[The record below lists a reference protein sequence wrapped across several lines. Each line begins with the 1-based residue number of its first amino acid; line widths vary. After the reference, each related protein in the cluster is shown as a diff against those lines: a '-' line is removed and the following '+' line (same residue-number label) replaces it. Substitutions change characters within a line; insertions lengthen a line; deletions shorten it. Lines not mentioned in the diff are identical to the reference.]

1 MELKGC
7 HVALVTPFRDD
18 GALDEDGFRKN
29 IDFLIDNGVAG
40 IVPCGTTGESA
51 TLTWEEHHRVVDV
64 ALEQAAGRVTV
75 IAGAG
80 SNCTAEAVSAARH
93 AREHKADAILCITPY
108 YNKPTQEGLFEHFR
122 SIAVEVDIPVVVYNV
137 PGRTGVNI
145 RPETLER
152 LCELDNIVAVKE
164 ASGDLVQISEIHS
177 RCGDRLA
184 ILSGEDALTLPILA
198 CGGVGTISVT
208 ANITPA
214 RMREMIDA
222 FFAADT
228 RRARELHEALLPITR
243 ALFIETNP
251 IPVKTAM
258 RELGMAA
265 GPLRLPLVEMADQN
279 KAALL
284 DVIQN
289 MV

>member
-1 MELKGC
+1 MDLKGC
-7 HVALVTPFRDD
+7 HVALVTPFLND

-64 ALEQAAGRVTV
+64 ALDQAAGRVTV

-108 YNKPTQEGLFEHFR
+108 YNKPTQEGLFQHFR
-122 SIAVEVDIPVVVYNV
+122 AIALEVDIPVVVYNV
-137 PGRTGVNI
+137 PSRTGVNI

-152 LCELDNIVAVKE
+152 LCAFENIVAVKE
-164 ASGDLVQISEIHS
+164 ASGDLVQITEIHS

-184 ILSGEDALTLPILA
+184 ILSGEDALTLPMLA

-208 ANITPA
+208 ANIVPA
-214 RMREMIDA
+214 RMREMIDS
-222 FFAADT
+222 FFAGDMQ
-228 RRARELHEALLPITR
+228 RARELHEQLLPITR
-243 ALFIETNP
+243 AMFIETNP

-258 RELGMAA
+258 RALGMAA
-265 GPLRLPLVEMADQN
+265 GPLRLPLVDMAEQN
-279 KAALL
+279 KAVLL
-284 DVIQN
+284 DVIKTIS
-289 MV
+289 